1 MAILQE
7 EFCNQDPSNPGYRLL
22 IACIMLNQTSNRNVR
37 QVIYT
42 FFDRW
47 PTPQAVISADPIEI
61 RDHIRPLGFYNR
73 RTLTIQRFSREY
85 IEKNYN
91 RVSELHGIG
100 KYADDSYEIFIKGN
114 VNVKPTDKILIRYLS
129 GEFIN
134 Q

>member
-1 MAILQE
+1 MPIIQQE
-7 EFCNQDPSNPGYRLL
+7 FQHDPWKMLVG
-22 IACIMLNQTSNRNVR
+22 CIMLNQTSNKNVR

-47 PTPQAVISADPIEI
+47 PTPQSVINADPNEI
-61 RDHIRPLGFYNR
+61 REHIRPLGFYNR

-85 IEKNYN
+85 IEKTFN
-91 RVSELHGIG
+91 RASELHGIG
-100 KYADDSYEIFIKGN
+100 KYADDSYEIFIRGN
-114 VNVKPTDKILIRYLS
+114 LDVNPTDKILRRFLA